1 MSLNFTNEEIRIIRR
16 ALRFALDMGED
27 TYFAFY
33 PDADDY
39 SDGDQDKD
47 EAARAVAQS
56 LIDRLPVKTEAEP
69 DEDEEQIST
78 MCGGMTRAEFREHIK
93 ECEICADDAE
103 KRIDL

>member
-1 MSLNFTNEEIRIIRR
+1 MKLEFINEEVSVIRR

-27 TYFAFY
+27 TYFAFF

-47 EAARAVAQS
+47 EAARVVAKS
-56 LIDRLPVKTEAEP
+56 LIDRLPAETEP
-69 DEDEEQIST
+69 DEDEEEIST
-78 MCGGMTRAEFREHIK
+78 FCGSMTRAEFEEHIK
-93 ECEICADDAE
+93 ECEVCRDDAD